1 MKPSYK
7 IRSDKKV
14 EKLQHLIIHERI
26 SKHPLVSEKALL
38 PDETARALVD
48 HFVIKWDDDDTPLV
62 QPKEKVLS
70 NHFAGTWAGVDE
82 TIETLFQ
89 GEYSTFLQP
98 ANEET
103 RQSDDSPTGTNEEGL
118 SGQLEQTRANYQAA
132 MKRGDGPAMVASK
145 RAAASM
151 GEIIL

>member
-1 MKPSYK
+1 MKPQYK
-7 IRSDKKV
+7 ISSDKKV
-14 EKLQHLIIHERI
+14 EKLQHLIIQERI
-26 SKHPLVSEKALL
+26 SKHTLVKENALL
-38 PDETARALVD
+38 PEETARALAE

-89 GEYSTFLQP
+89 GEYSTFLRP

-103 RQSDDSPTGTNEEGL
+103 HQGEESPAGTIEEGYVE
-118 SGQLEQTRANYQAA
+118 QLEQIRANYQAA
-132 MKRGDGPAMVASK
+132 RQRGDGPAMVASK